1 MISIRFT
8 WLTGHLYFVMRTIIF
23 FLLFLL
29 ITGISKSQI
38 NPVFFERANS
48 DTIRKEDSTKY
59 IYTLDAPK
67 SNQGKVQPVLIPTGW
82 TNDFEHILTAEQVVY
97 LDSLVGNFEIETSIE
112 IAIVTIDTSVVD
124 KAGFEKFIKNL
135 SNEWAVGKKGLN
147 NGIVIGISAGLK
159 KIRIH
164 NGYGIEPM
172 LSDIETKRIIDE
184 IMIPEFRKAAY
195 FEGIEKTIIAII
207 SKLKP
212 L

>member
-8 WLTGHLYFVMRTIIF
+8 WLTGHLYIVMRTIILL
-23 FLLFLL
+23 LLFLL
-29 ITGISKSQI
+29 ITGII
-38 NPVFFERANS
+38 NAQDIPVFFERVQN
-48 DTIRKEDSTKY
+48 DTIRKTDSTKY
-59 IYTLDAPK
+59 IYTLDAPL
-67 SNQGKVQPVLIPTGW
+67 SNPGKVQTVLKPTGW
-82 TNDFEHILTAEQVVY
+82 TNDFEHILTTAQVVY
-97 LDSLVGNFEIETSIE
+97 LDSLIGNFENETSIE
-112 IAIVTIDTSVVD
+112 IAVVTIDTSVVD

-135 SNEWAVGKKGLN
+135 SNDWAVGKKGLN

-159 KIRIH
+159 KIRIN

-172 LSDIETKRIIDE
+172 LSDTETKRIIDE

-195 FEGIEKTIIAII
+195 FEGIEKTILAII

>member
-8 WLTGHLYFVMRTIIF
+8 WLTGHIYFVMRTIIF
-23 FLLFLL
+23 FLLFVL

-38 NPVFFERANS
+38 NPAFFERVNS
-48 DTIRKEDSTKY
+48 DTIRKTDSTKY
-59 IYTLDAPK
+59 IYSFDSALSKP
-67 SNQGKVQPVLIPTGW
+67 GKMQPALKPTGW
-82 TNDFEHILTAEQVVY
+82 TNDFEHILTAAQVVY
-97 LDSLVGNFEIETSIE
+97 LDSLIGNFENETSIE
-112 IAIVTIDTSVVD
+112 IAVVTIDTSVVD

-135 SNEWAVGKKGLN
+135 SNEWGVGKKGLN

-172 LSDIETKRIIDE
+172 LSDTETKRIIDE
-184 IMIPEFRKAAY
+184 IMIPEFRNAAY
-195 FEGIEKTIIAII
+195 FEGIEKTILAII